1 MIDSS
6 NTVKDVLSESDAAT
20 RSKNISN
27 VEYHLDL
34 NLPGGASDTYSGT
47 LEATFTIETNPETFL
62 DFTGF
67 EITTLIL
74 NGRIIADPSWNG
86 HRLLIGAR
94 DGLLTGVN
102 TIRLEYINEYDHT
115 GDGFHQFIDPEDNQ
129 EYVYSNFEPY
139 SAHRLFPCFDQPN
152 IKAQYKLSVECP
164 SDWTLIGNSKTD
176 SINDIGGGRTR
187 HNFEQTKLFST
198 YLFALVG
205 GPYQKFESQYNSK
218 KSNSEIIPLRFYARK
233 SLAPHVDE
241 AELFE
246 VTCQGFEYFED
257 FFDFAYPFG
266 KYDQIFVPEFNHGA
280 MENVGA
286 ITHSERLVFRDPPT
300 YNQRLT
306 RAEVILHEMAHM
318 WFGDLVT
325 MNWWNDLWLNESFA
339 SYMSFLALTENT
351 RFTDAWQ
358 SFNSRM
364 KAWAYRQD
372 QLITTH
378 PVAGEVI
385 DTDQTFLNFDGITYG
400 KGAAVIKQLVKTI
413 GMPAFKSGMQRYMAE
428 HAFSNTTLDDWLES
442 LGEGVDQDLRGWAD
456 SWLETAQ
463 HNSIQIH
470 RTGSK
475 DDHNM
480 MLVSQSAPDEF
491 PTIRSHTLE
500 LLAGDLVDSVFTSTT
515 HEIVVADQSNQI
527 NISNNTADFLFPNFG
542 DHGYVQVILDPES
555 LEFVKQ
561 HLEKITDPLLRMQ
574 IWQSLWEMVRNQE
587 LSSLDYIRI
596 ATEKVKIE
604 NDLELIQVI
613 IEQLGAAVSRYVP
626 EEVKLSE
633 ARNLFTLAKS
643 QLAVAQNSDERILW
657 GRAMFGFAIADDD
670 ISESLDII
678 NGKASIKEFTPD
690 QDMRWG
696 VITSAIAAG
705 FENAQSLVAEEL
717 ANDPTDRGERAA
729 LRANTSVPNKKTKD
743 QAWDKFT
750 SGSGY
755 GSLHQTA
762 AAMSGFLWWKQ
773 VDLLTPYVERF
784 FSEVTQVFETEENH
798 FAQSYFGSLFP
809 GYLVDYDLLE
819 KSNRL
824 LEKTPPD
831 NQLLRRMLLEAND
844 NLSRAIKCREYAR
857 K

>member
-176 SINDIGGGRTR
+176 SINDIDGGRTR
-187 HNFEQTKLFST
+187 HDFEQTKLFST

-463 HNSIQIH
+463 HNSIQIR

-729 LRANTSVPNKKTKD
+729 LRANTSVPNKETKD

>member
-74 NGRIIADPSWNG
+74 NGRVIADPSWNG
-86 HRLLIGAR
+86 HRLLIGTR

-187 HNFEQTKLFST
+187 HDFEQTKLFST

-463 HNSIQIH
+463 HNSIQIR

-729 LRANTSVPNKKTKD
+729 LRANTSVPNKETKD

-773 VDLLTPYVERF
+773 ADLLTPYVERF

>member
-74 NGRIIADPSWNG
+74 NGRVIADPSWNG
-86 HRLLIGAR
+86 HRLLIGTR

-115 GDGFHQFIDPEDNQ
+115 GDGFHQFIDPEDDQ

-480 MLVSQSAPDEF
+480 MIVSQSAPDEF

-500 LLAGDLVDSVFTSTT
+500 LLAGDLVDSVFASTT
-515 HEIVVADQSNQI
+515 HEIVVTDQSNQI

-729 LRANTSVPNKKTKD
+729 LRANTSVPNKETKD

-773 VDLLTPYVERF
+773 ADLLTPYVERF

>member
-6 NTVKDVLSESDAAT
+6 NIVKDVLSESDAAT

-47 LEATFTIETNPETFL
+47 LEATFTVETYSETFL

-74 NGRIIADPSWNG
+74 NGRVIADPSWNG
-86 HRLLIGAR
+86 HRLVIGTR
-94 DGLLTGVN
+94 DGLLTGIN

-115 GDGFHQFIDPEDNQ
+115 GDGFHQFIDPEDDQ

-187 HNFEQTKLFST
+187 HNFEETKLFST

-442 LGEGVDQDLRGWAD
+442 LGEAVDQDLRGWAD

-470 RTGSK
+470 RTGST
-475 DDHNM
+475 DDQNM

-500 LLAGDLVDSVFTSTT
+500 LLAGDLVDSVFTSAT
-515 HEIVVADQSNQI
+515 HDIVVTDQTNQI

-574 IWQSLWEMVRNQE
+574 VWQSLWEMVRNQE

-633 ARNLFTLAKS
+633 ARNLFALAKS

-729 LRANTSVPNKKTKD
+729 LRANTSVPNRETKD
-743 QAWDKFT
+743 QAWNKFT

-819 KSNRL
+819 KSNSL
-824 LEKTPPD
+824 LEKTPSE

>member
-187 HNFEQTKLFST
+187 HDFEQTKLFST

-470 RTGSK
+470 RTGSTN
-475 DDHNM
+475 DQNM

-527 NISNNTADFLFPNFG
+527 NISNNAADFLFPNFG

-729 LRANTSVPNKKTKD
+729 LRANTSVPNKETKD

>member
-187 HNFEQTKLFST
+187 HDFEQTKLFST

-470 RTGSK
+470 RTGSTN
-475 DDHNM
+475 DQNM

-561 HLEKITDPLLRMQ
+561 HLEKIADPLLRMQ

-729 LRANTSVPNKKTKD
+729 LRANTSVPNKETKD

-773 VDLLTPYVERF
+773 VDLLTPYVFLVKSLRC
-784 FSEVTQVFETEENH
+784 SKRKKIISRNRI
-798 FAQSYFGSLFP
+798 SGLYFQDTSLITICS
-809 GYLVDYDLLE
+809 
-819 KSNRL
+819 KSL
-824 LEKTPPD
+824 I
-831 NQLLRRMLLEAND
+831 A
-844 NLSRAIKCREYAR
+844 YWR
-857 K
+857 KHRQTINC

>member
-74 NGRIIADPSWNG
+74 NGRTIADPSWNG
-86 HRLLIGAR
+86 HRLLIGVR

-115 GDGFHQFIDPEDNQ
+115 GDGFHQFIDPEDDQ

-187 HNFEQTKLFST
+187 HDFEQTKLFST

-442 LGEGVDQDLRGWAD
+442 LGEGVNQDLRGWAD

-729 LRANTSVPNKKTKD
+729 LRANTSVPNKETKD

>member
-34 NLPGGASDTYSGT
+34 NLPGAASDTYSGT

-74 NGRIIADPSWNG
+74 NGRVIADPSWNG
-86 HRLLIGAR
+86 HRLLIGTR
-94 DGLLTGVN
+94 DGLLTGAN

-115 GDGFHQFIDPEDNQ
+115 GDGFHQFIDPEDDQ

-152 IKAQYKLSVECP
+152 IKAQYKLAVECP

-218 KSNSEIIPLRFYARK
+218 KSNSEIIPLRFYARE

-413 GMPAFKSGMQRYMAE
+413 GMPAFKSGMRRYMAE

-480 MLVSQSAPDEF
+480 MIVSQSAPDEF

-500 LLAGDLVDSVFTSTT
+500 LLAGDLVDSVFASTT
-515 HEIVVADQSNQI
+515 HEIVVTDQSNQI

-729 LRANTSVPNKKTKD
+729 LRANTSVPNKETKD

-773 VDLLTPYVERF
+773 ADLLTPYVERF

-819 KSNRL
+819 KCNRL
-824 LEKTPPD
+824 LEKTPSD

>member
-187 HNFEQTKLFST
+187 HDFEQTKLFST

-325 MNWWNDLWLNESFA
+325 MNWWDDLWLNESFA

-442 LGEGVDQDLRGWAD
+442 LGEGVNQDLRGWAD

-729 LRANTSVPNKKTKD
+729 LRANTSVPNKETKD

-773 VDLLTPYVERF
+773 ADLLTPYVERF

-824 LEKTPPD
+824 LEKTPSD

>member
-187 HNFEQTKLFST
+187 HDFEQTKLFST

-463 HNSIQIH
+463 HNSIQIR

-729 LRANTSVPNKKTKD
+729 LRANTSVPNKETKD

>member
-74 NGRIIADPSWNG
+74 NGRTIADPSWNG
-86 HRLLIGAR
+86 HRLLIGVR

-115 GDGFHQFIDPEDNQ
+115 GDGFHQFIDPEDDQ

-187 HNFEQTKLFST
+187 HDFEQTKLFST

-463 HNSIQIH
+463 HNSIQIR

-633 ARNLFTLAKS
+633 AHNLFTLAKS

-729 LRANTSVPNKKTKD
+729 LRANTSVPNKETKD

>member
-74 NGRIIADPSWNG
+74 NGRTITDPSWNG

-115 GDGFHQFIDPEDNQ
+115 GDGFHQFIDPEDDQ

-187 HNFEQTKLFST
+187 HDFEQTKLFST

-643 QLAVAQNSDERILW
+643 QLAVAKNSDERILW

-729 LRANTSVPNKKTKD
+729 LRANTSVPNKETKD

>member
-187 HNFEQTKLFST
+187 HDFEQTKLFST

-325 MNWWNDLWLNESFA
+325 MNWWDDLWLNESFA

-729 LRANTSVPNKKTKD
+729 LRANTSVPNKETKD

-773 VDLLTPYVERF
+773 ADLLTPYVERF

-824 LEKTPPD
+824 LEKTPSD

>member
-67 EITTLIL
+67 KITTLIL
-74 NGRIIADPSWNG
+74 NGRVIADPSWNG
-86 HRLLIGAR
+86 HRLLIGTR
-94 DGLLTGVN
+94 DGLLTGIN

-115 GDGFHQFIDPEDNQ
+115 GDGFHQFIDPEDDQ

-187 HNFEQTKLFST
+187 HDFEQTKLFST

-643 QLAVAQNSDERILW
+643 QLAAAQNSDERILW

-729 LRANTSVPNKKTKD
+729 LRANTSVPNKETKD

>member
-187 HNFEQTKLFST
+187 HDFEQTKLFST

-470 RTGSK
+470 RTGSTN
-475 DDHNM
+475 DQNM

-515 HEIVVADQSNQI
+515 HEIVVTDQSNQI

-729 LRANTSVPNKKTKD
+729 LRANTSVPNKETKD

>member
-6 NTVKDVLSESDAAT
+6 NIVKDVLSESDAAT

-47 LEATFTIETNPETFL
+47 LEATFTVETYSETFL

-74 NGRIIADPSWNG
+74 NGRVIADPSWNG
-86 HRLLIGAR
+86 HRLVIGTR
-94 DGLLTGVN
+94 DGLLTGIN
-102 TIRLEYINEYDHT
+102 TIRMEYINEYDHT
-115 GDGFHQFIDPEDNQ
+115 GDGFHQFIDPEDDQ

-187 HNFEQTKLFST
+187 HNFEETKLFST

-470 RTGSK
+470 RTGST
-475 DDHNM
+475 DDQNM

-500 LLAGDLVDSVFTSTT
+500 LLAGDLVDSVFTSATQD
-515 HEIVVADQSNQI
+515 IVVTDQTNQI

-574 IWQSLWEMVRNQE
+574 VWQSLWEMVRNQE

-633 ARNLFTLAKS
+633 ARNLFALAKS

-729 LRANTSVPNKKTKD
+729 LRANTSVPNRETKD
-743 QAWDKFT
+743 QAWNKFT

-819 KSNRL
+819 KSNSL
-824 LEKTPPD
+824 LEKTPSE

>member
-74 NGRIIADPSWNG
+74 NGRTIADPSWNG
-86 HRLLIGAR
+86 HRLLIGVR

-115 GDGFHQFIDPEDNQ
+115 GDGFHQFIDPEDDQ

-470 RTGSK
+470 RTGSTN
-475 DDHNM
+475 DQNM

-729 LRANTSVPNKKTKD
+729 LRANTSVPNKETKD

>member
-463 HNSIQIH
+463 HNSIQIR

-729 LRANTSVPNKKTKD
+729 LRANTSVPNKETKD

>member
-74 NGRIIADPSWNG
+74 NGRVIADPSWNG

-470 RTGSK
+470 RTGST
-475 DDHNM
+475 DDQNM

-729 LRANTSVPNKKTKD
+729 LRANTSVPNKETKD

>member
-187 HNFEQTKLFST
+187 HDFEQTKLFST

-470 RTGSK
+470 RTGSTN
-475 DDHNM
+475 DQNM

-729 LRANTSVPNKKTKD
+729 LRANTSVPNKETKD

>member
-34 NLPGGASDTYSGT
+34 NLPGAASDTYSGT

-74 NGRIIADPSWNG
+74 NGRVIADPSWNG
-86 HRLLIGAR
+86 HRLLIGTR
-94 DGLLTGVN
+94 DGLLTGAN

-115 GDGFHQFIDPEDNQ
+115 GDGFHQFIDPEDDQ

-152 IKAQYKLSVECP
+152 IKAQYKLAVECP

-413 GMPAFKSGMQRYMAE
+413 GMPAFKSGMRRYMAE
-428 HAFSNTTLDDWLES
+428 HVFSNTTLDDWLES

-500 LLAGDLVDSVFTSTT
+500 LLAGDLVDSVFASTT
-515 HEIVVADQSNQI
+515 HEIVVTDQSNQI

-729 LRANTSVPNKKTKD
+729 LRANTSVPNKETKD

-773 VDLLTPYVERF
+773 ADLLTPYVERF

-824 LEKTPPD
+824 LEKTPSD

>member
-115 GDGFHQFIDPEDNQ
+115 GDGFHQFIDPEDDQ

-463 HNSIQIH
+463 HNSIQIR

-729 LRANTSVPNKKTKD
+729 LRANTSVPNKETKD

>member
-6 NTVKDVLSESDAAT
+6 NSVKDVLSESDAIA
-20 RSKNISN
+20 RSENISN
-27 VEYHLDL
+27 VEYRLDL
-34 NLPGGASDTYSGT
+34 NLPGNASKTYSGT
-47 LEATFTIETNPETFL
+47 LETTFIVQNLSGIFL

-67 EITTLIL
+67 EITSLEL
-74 NGRIIADPSWNG
+74 NDAIVTVPKWNG
-86 HRLLIGAR
+86 HRLLIEPQ
-94 DGLLTGVN
+94 DGLVEGKN
-102 TIRLEYINEYDHT
+102 SIRLKYINEYDHT

-152 IKAQYKLSVECP
+152 IKASYLLSVECP
-164 SDWTLIGNSKTD
+164 SDWTLIGNSKTT
-176 SINDIGGGRTR
+176 SVNDVEGDRTR
-187 HNFEQTKLFST
+187 HNFERTKLFST

-205 GPYQKFESQYNSK
+205 GPYQKFESSYSSSK
-218 KSNSEIIPLRFYARK
+218 LNSETIPLGFYARK

-241 AELFE
+241 NELFE
-246 VTCQGFEYFED
+246 ITCQGFEYFEN

-325 MNWWNDLWLNESFA
+325 MKWWNDLWLNESFA

-372 QLITTH
+372 QLVTTH
-378 PVAGEVI
+378 PVAGEVS

-413 GMPAFKSGMQRYMAE
+413 GMPAFKSGMQRYMAK

-442 LGEGVDQDLRGWAD
+442 LGEGVEQDLKGWAD

-463 HNSIQIH
+463 HNSIQIN
-470 RTGSK
+470 RTEDPANESFI
-475 DDHNM
+475 
-480 MLVSQSAPDEF
+480 LISQSAPEGF

-500 LLAGDLVDSVFTSTT
+500 LIAGNLIDSSFISTT
-515 HEIVVADQSNQI
+515 HEIRIANQSNQI

-542 DHGYVQVILDPES
+542 DHGYLQVTLDPKS
-555 LEFVKQ
+555 LDFVKQ

-587 LSSLDYIRI
+587 LSSLDYINI
-596 ATEKVKIE
+596 AAEKVKIE
-604 NDLELIQVI
+604 SDLELIQVI
-613 IEQLGAAVSRYVP
+613 IEQLSAAVSRYVP

-633 ARNLFTLAKS
+633 ARKLFTLASS
-643 QLAVAQNSDERILW
+643 QLAVANNSDERILW
-657 GRAMFGFAIADDD
+657 GRAMFGFAVANDD
-670 ISESLDII
+670 IAHSLDII
-678 NGKASIKEFTPD
+678 NGKVSINEFTPD

-705 FENAQSLVAEEL
+705 IENTQSLVAQEL

-729 LRANTSVPNKKTKD
+729 LRANTSVPDQEIKE
-743 QAWDKFT
+743 QAWNKFT
-750 SGSGY
+750 ADSGY

-762 AAMSGFLWWKQ
+762 AAMSGFLWWRQ
-773 VDLLTPYVERF
+773 VDLLTPYVDRF
-784 FSEVTQVFETEENH
+784 FNEVTQVFETEENH

-819 KSNRL
+819 KSNNL
-824 LEKTPPD
+824 LTITPPE

>member
-115 GDGFHQFIDPEDNQ
+115 GDGFHQFIDPEDDQ

-187 HNFEQTKLFST
+187 HDFEQTKLFST

-480 MLVSQSAPDEF
+480 MIVSQSAPDEF

-515 HEIVVADQSNQI
+515 HEIVVTDQSNQI

-729 LRANTSVPNKKTKD
+729 LRANTSVPNKETKD

>member
-6 NTVKDVLSESDAAT
+6 NSVKDVLSESDAT
-20 RSKNISN
+20 ERYENISN
-27 VEYHLDL
+27 VKYRLELDL
-34 NLPGGASDTYSGT
+34 PGNASKTYSGVLNT
-47 LEATFTIETNPETFL
+47 TFAVQNSSETFL
-62 DFTGF
+62 DFTGS
-67 EITTLIL
+67 EITSLEL
-74 NGRIIADPSWNG
+74 NGTAVTDPNWNG
-86 HRLLIGAR
+86 HRLWIGPQ
-94 DGLLTGVN
+94 DGLITGENSVE
-102 TIRLEYINEYDHT
+102 LKYINDYDHT

-152 IKAQYKLSVECP
+152 IKATYLLTVECP
-164 SDWTLIGNSKTD
+164 SDWTLIGNSSPTSVNNVAD
-176 SINDIGGGRTR
+176 GRTR
-187 HNFEQTKLFST
+187 HDFERTQLFST

-205 GPYQKFESQYNSK
+205 GPYERFESHYTPN
-218 KSNSEIIPLRFYARK
+218 KSDSDTIPLGFYARK

-241 AELFE
+241 DELFE
-246 VTCQGFEYFED
+246 ITCQGFEYFED
-257 FFDFAYPFG
+257 FFDFPYPFR

-286 ITHSERLVFRDPPT
+286 VTHSERLVYRDPPT

-372 QLITTH
+372 QLVTTH
-378 PVAGEVI
+378 PVAGEVS

-413 GMPAFKSGMQRYMAE
+413 GMPAFKSGMQRYMAK
-428 HAFSNTTLDDWLES
+428 HAFSNTALDDWLES
-442 LGEGVDQDLRGWAD
+442 LGEGVDQDLKSWAD

-470 RTGSK
+470 RSE
-475 DDHNM
+475 DPDEQNM
-480 MLVSQSAPDEF
+480 ILISQTAPDNF
-491 PTIRSHTLE
+491 PTIRRHTLE
-500 LLAGDLVDSVFTSTT
+500 LLVGNLVDSSFKSTI
-515 HEIVVADQSNQI
+515 HEIVITDHSTQFDILDKA
-527 NISNNTADFLFPNFG
+527 ADFLFPNFG
-542 DHGYVQVILDPES
+542 DHGYVQVTLDPES
-555 LEFVKQ
+555 LQFVKE
-561 HLEKITDPLLRMQ
+561 HLEKITNPLLRMQ

-587 LSSLDYIRI
+587 LSSLDYITI
-596 ATEKVKIE
+596 ATEKVQIE
-604 NDLELIQVI
+604 SDLELIEVI
-613 IEQLGAAVSRYVP
+613 IEQLSSAVSRYVP
-626 EEVKLSE
+626 EEMKLSE
-633 ARNLFTLAKS
+633 ARKLFTLANS
-643 QLAVAQNSDERILW
+643 QLAVARNSDERILW
-657 GRAMFGFAIADDD
+657 GRAMFGFAVADDD
-670 ISESLDII
+670 IAQSLDII
-678 NGKASIKEFTPD
+678 EQKVTIKEFIPD

-696 VITSAIAAG
+696 VITSATAAG
-705 FENAQSLVAEEL
+705 FENAKLLVTEEL
-717 ANDPTDRGERAA
+717 TSDPTDRGERAA
-729 LRANTSVPNKKTKD
+729 LRAETSAPDQENKE
-743 QAWDKFT
+743 QAWKRFITDA
-750 SGSGY
+750 GY

-773 VDLLTPYVERF
+773 ADLLGPYVDRF
-784 FSEVTQVFETEENH
+784 FEEVTRVFETEENH

-809 GYLVDYDLLE
+809 GYLVDYELLE
-819 KSNRL
+819 KSKAL
-824 LEKTPPD
+824 LAKTPPE

-844 NLSRAIKCREYAR
+844 NLTRAIKCREYAR

>member
-729 LRANTSVPNKKTKD
+729 LRANTSVPNKETKD

>member
-74 NGRIIADPSWNG
+74 NGRTIADPSWNG
-86 HRLLIGAR
+86 HRLLIGVR

-115 GDGFHQFIDPEDNQ
+115 GDGFHQFIDPEDDQ

-463 HNSIQIH
+463 HNSIQIR

-705 FENAQSLVAEEL
+705 FENAQSRVAEEL

-729 LRANTSVPNKKTKD
+729 LRANTSVPNKETKD

>member
-470 RTGSK
+470 RTGSTN
-475 DDHNM
+475 DQNM

-729 LRANTSVPNKKTKD
+729 LRANTSVPNKETKD

>member
-187 HNFEQTKLFST
+187 HDFEQTKLFST

-729 LRANTSVPNKKTKD
+729 LRANTSVPNKETKD

>member
-74 NGRIIADPSWNG
+74 NGRTITDPSWNG

-115 GDGFHQFIDPEDNQ
+115 GDGFHQFIDPEDDQ

-187 HNFEQTKLFST
+187 HDFEQTKLFST

-442 LGEGVDQDLRGWAD
+442 LGEGVDQNLRGWAD

-729 LRANTSVPNKKTKD
+729 LRANTSVPNKETKD

>member
-1 MIDSS
+1 M
-6 NTVKDVLSESDAAT
+6 
-20 RSKNISN
+20 
-27 VEYHLDL
+27 
-34 NLPGGASDTYSGT
+34 
-47 LEATFTIETNPETFL
+47 
-62 DFTGF
+62 
-67 EITTLIL
+67 
-74 NGRIIADPSWNG
+74 
-86 HRLLIGAR
+86 
-94 DGLLTGVN
+94 
-102 TIRLEYINEYDHT
+102 
-115 GDGFHQFIDPEDNQ
+115 
-129 EYVYSNFEPY
+129 
-139 SAHRLFPCFDQPN
+139 
-152 IKAQYKLSVECP
+152 
-164 SDWTLIGNSKTD
+164 
-176 SINDIGGGRTR
+176 
-187 HNFEQTKLFST
+187 
-198 YLFALVG
+198 
-205 GPYQKFESQYNSK
+205 
-218 KSNSEIIPLRFYARK
+218 
-233 SLAPHVDE
+233 
-241 AELFE
+241 
-246 VTCQGFEYFED
+246 
-257 FFDFAYPFG
+257 
-266 KYDQIFVPEFNHGA
+266 
-280 MENVGA
+280 
-286 ITHSERLVFRDPPT
+286 
-300 YNQRLT
+300 
-306 RAEVILHEMAHM
+306 
-318 WFGDLVT
+318 
-325 MNWWNDLWLNESFA
+325 
-339 SYMSFLALTENT
+339 
-351 RFTDAWQ
+351 
-358 SFNSRM
+358 
-364 KAWAYRQD
+364 
-372 QLITTH
+372 
-378 PVAGEVI
+378 
-385 DTDQTFLNFDGITYG
+385 
-400 KGAAVIKQLVKTI
+400 
-413 GMPAFKSGMQRYMAE
+413 
-428 HAFSNTTLDDWLES
+428 
-442 LGEGVDQDLRGWAD
+442 
-456 SWLETAQ
+456 
-463 HNSIQIH
+463 
-470 RTGSK
+470 
-475 DDHNM
+475 
-480 MLVSQSAPDEF
+480 
-491 PTIRSHTLE
+491 
-500 LLAGDLVDSVFTSTT
+500 FTSTT

-729 LRANTSVPNKKTKD
+729 LRANTSVPNKETKD

>member
-86 HRLLIGAR
+86 HRLLIRAR

-115 GDGFHQFIDPEDNQ
+115 GDGFHQFIDPEDDQ

-413 GMPAFKSGMQRYMAE
+413 GMPAFKSGMRRYMAE

-480 MLVSQSAPDEF
+480 MIVSQSAPDEF

-515 HEIVVADQSNQI
+515 HEIVVTDQSNQI

-729 LRANTSVPNKKTKD
+729 LRANTSVPNKETKD

>member
-34 NLPGGASDTYSGT
+34 NLPGAASDTYSGT

-67 EITTLIL
+67 KITTLIL
-74 NGRIIADPSWNG
+74 NGRVIADPSWNG
-86 HRLLIGAR
+86 HRLLIGTR
-94 DGLLTGVN
+94 DGLLTGAN

-115 GDGFHQFIDPEDNQ
+115 GDGFHQFIDPEDDQ

-413 GMPAFKSGMQRYMAE
+413 GMPAFKSGMRRYMAE

-480 MLVSQSAPDEF
+480 MIVSQSAPDEF

-515 HEIVVADQSNQI
+515 HKIVVTDQSNQI

-643 QLAVAQNSDERILW
+643 QLAAAQNSDERILW

-729 LRANTSVPNKKTKD
+729 LRANTSVPNKETKD

-773 VDLLTPYVERF
+773 ADLLTPYVERF

-824 LEKTPPD
+824 LEKTPSD